1 MSIHVLLLRADR
13 ASFARL
19 SNLSTMAEGAEVAP
33 STPPGKV
40 QAIDDF
46 ELQVPASRSASASGE
61 GAEIDDLAP
70 ILSLKGE
77 QEIDRGLVRA
87 DDAMNSFLQI
97 LDMLARKF
105 HYEPGVPGWNNCQRH
120 VVPRACPLPE
130 YHNDPTAAH
139 QLDEFE
145 DKLLSCKIAKST
157 DNSIADKLT
166 ALHNALRLANNVT
179 HKMKL
184 IHIQCNLLAKHGEA
198 VEKEASLLSLM
209 LVGAIDHEVH
219 KQK

>member
-1 MSIHVLLLRADR
+1 
-13 ASFARL
+13 
-19 SNLSTMAEGAEVAP
+19 MAEGAEVAP

-61 GAEIDDLAP
+61 GAGVDSSSGLWPLLAREVH
-70 ILSLKGE
+70 LKGE
-77 QEIDRGLVRA
+77 TEIDRGLVRA

-97 LDMLARKF
+97 LEMLARKF

-157 DNSIADKLT
+157 DKSIADKLT